1 MFRIISESAPLRA
14 RRSLL
19 ASSGFN
25 QTSITL
31 EFGNLPTPNIT
42 SPGPP
47 TVAEEIAK
55 AGETNDSVD
64 LEVMTNSYNTQVS
77 ECKVTCMHIYAVHT

>member
-1 MFRIISESAPLRA
+1 MSEDTRLRV

-31 EFGNLPTPNIT
+31 EFGNPPAPNIT
-42 SPGPP
+42 SPEPP
-47 TVAEEIAK
+47 TVLEEIAM
-55 AGETNDSVD
+55 ARETNDSVD
-64 LEVMTNSYNTQVS
+64 LEV
-77 ECKVTCMHIYAVHT
+77 TCNHEYTTP